1 MAQNTH
7 LQETLLRLP
16 QVLSRFP
23 VSRSGWYAGMKSGK
37 YPSPIKT
44 GPRST
49 RWKVGAIRAYI
60 ASLTAESA
68 AAA

>member
-23 VSRSGWYAGMKSGK
+23 VSRSGWYAGVKCGK
-37 YPSPIKT
+37 YPAPIKT
-44 GPRST
+44 GQRT
-49 RWKVGAIRAYI
+49 AMWRASDI
-60 ASLTAESA
+60 DALIGSLGK
-68 AAA
+68 